1 MKNLKNM
8 INVKI
13 EKSEITVE
21 HMCKIRLSD
30 NEITLYRL
38 GLKYFFN

>member
-21 HMCKIRLSD
+21 HIICKIRLSD

-38 GLKYFFN
+38 GLKYF